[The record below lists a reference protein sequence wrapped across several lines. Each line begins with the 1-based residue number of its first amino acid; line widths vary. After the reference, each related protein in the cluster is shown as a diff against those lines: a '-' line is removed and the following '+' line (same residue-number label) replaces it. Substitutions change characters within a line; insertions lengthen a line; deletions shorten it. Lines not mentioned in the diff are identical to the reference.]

1 MDKGTMGLII
11 SIVMPVLILQAKEMV
26 DAHKHRRDLA
36 LQQARRDEVITSS
49 IDQLKST
56 TDKSQ
61 AVLQNLSNDIHE
73 VRERLIRVETR
84 INP

>member
-1 MDKGTMGLII
+1 MNHETMAII
-11 SIVMPVLILQAKEMV
+11 ITIAMPILMLQTKEMI

-36 LQQARRDEVITSS
+36 LQQARRDEVISAS

-56 TDKSQ
+56 ADKSQ
-61 AVLQNLSNDIHE
+61 TVLQHLSDEIHE

-84 INP
+84 ISP